1 MANQR
6 QRAVAFVE
14 ALLTSVREHELR
26 SDPDRRPGLRN
37 AHSELRRIRA
47 ELRSGQRVR
56 NTGPW
61 TLLNRALRITL
72 DALIEKE

>member
-1 MANQR
+1 MPNQR

-26 SDPDRRPGLRN
+26 SDPDRRPGLRK
-37 AHSELRRIRA
+37 AHSELRGIRD

-56 NTGPW
+56 TSGPW
-61 TLLNRALRITL
+61 ALLRKALRITL
-72 DALIEKE
+72 DALVQDD